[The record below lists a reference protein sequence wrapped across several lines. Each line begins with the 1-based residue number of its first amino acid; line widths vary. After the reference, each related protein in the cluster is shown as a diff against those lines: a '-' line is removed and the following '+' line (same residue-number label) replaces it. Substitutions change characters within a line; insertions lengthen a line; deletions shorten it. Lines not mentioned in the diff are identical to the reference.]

1 MKEKLELFCS
11 RVNARDWRW
20 SAAVS
25 SKVQVVVISYAGDP
39 SRTQALCLDLGDD
52 KNGNFIIWALDRLEE
67 LGYIAP
73 TFGRVGDGRSLLIY
87 EGQRL
92 CPLQFT
98 GSTRAEAV
106 FNALLADLGQEE
118 K

>member
-1 MKEKLELFCS
+1 MKEKLELFCEAFNGQDWDWTVEAS
-11 RVNARDWRW
+11 ARAVGVSLCFKGPNNTCVGFYPDGADMVNAR
-20 SAAVS
+20 A
-25 SKVQVVVISYAGDP
+25 
-39 SRTQALCLDLGDD
+39 
-52 KNGNFIIWALDRLEE
+52 IILMLDRLEE

-106 FNALLADLGQEE
+106 FNALLSALGQEE